1 MTRFDVFV
9 IMLVLYLG
17 LSAWAYRDVGVKRA
31 RKTEAEPAHAPVHD
45 SVRAAQRHRTQ
56 ASFWQIVLSVGAI
69 CVGVVLVTGGAGLV
83 VRGLFGSAQWVLLTL
98 GEGLPVNDVVTG
110 LIVALLG
117 VLIVYETRYSIIKHP
132 RPPRSFRH
140 RPV

>member
-1 MTRFDVFV
+1 MPPYT
-9 IMLVLYLG
+9 I
-17 LSAWAYRDVGVKRA
+17 
-31 RKTEAEPAHAPVHD
+31 PC
-45 SVRAAQRHRTQ
+45 AQPNATWTQ
-56 ASFWQIVLSVGAI
+56 ASSWQIVLSVGAI